1 MKALIFD
8 SSPIISLALNDL
20 LYILK
25 PLKKKFGGE
34 FFITEKVKYELID
47 RSLQIKKFK
56 FEALVIQSLINQG
69 ILKIEKNKFI
79 EKETKKLLNIANNTF
94 KTDNE
99 SIKIIH
105 EGEASCLAL
114 YNFLPTEKKAIVVDE
129 RTTRMLCESPENL
142 HKLFESKL
150 HRKIEAFKVNFDFFK
165 RFKVIRSSE
174 LAYMAH
180 KLGIIVLPAKSK
192 EAIEALLYALKYKGC
207 AISHEE
213 INEAKEL

>member
-8 SSPIISLALNDL
+8 SSSIISLALNDL

-25 PLKKKFGGE
+25 PLKKIFGGE
-34 FFITEKVKYELID
+34 FFITENVKYELID

-56 FEALVIQSLINQG
+56 LEALVIQSLINEGVLRIQ
-69 ILKIEKNKFI
+69 KNKFI
-79 EKETKKLLNIANNTF
+79 DKETKKLLNIANNTF
-94 KTDNE
+94 KADGE

-114 YNFLPTEKKAIVVDE
+114 YSYLPTNKKAIVVDE

-150 HRKIEAFKVNFDFFK
+150 HRKINAFEINFNFFK
-165 RFKVIRSSE
+165 RFKIIRSSE
-174 LAYMAH
+174 LAYIAY
-180 KLGIIVLPAKSK
+180 KKGIIALPAKSH
-192 EAIEALLYALKYKGC
+192 EAIEAILYALKYKGC
-207 AISHEE
+207 AISHNE
-213 INEAKEL
+213 IHEARNL

>member
-25 PLKKKFGGE
+25 PLKKIFGGE
-34 FFITEKVKYELID
+34 FFITENVKYELID
-47 RSLQIKKFK
+47 RSLGIKKFK

-69 ILKIEKNKFI
+69 VFKIKNNSYI
-79 EKETKKLLNIANNTF
+79 ENETKKLLNIANNTF
-94 KTDNE
+94 KVNNE
-99 SIKIIH
+99 SMRIIH

-114 YNFLPTEKKAIVVDE
+114 YNFLPTDKKAIVIDE

-150 HRKIEAFKVNFDFFK
+150 HRKIEAFDVNFNFFK
-165 RFKVIRSSE
+165 RFKIIRSTE
-174 LAYMAH
+174 LAYVAY
-180 KLGIIVLPAKSK
+180 KKGIIVLPAKSR
-192 EAIEALLYALKYKGC
+192 EAIEAILYALKYKGC
-207 AISHEE
+207 SISHDE
-213 INEAKEL
+213 IREAKNY